1 MRNVIQMTS
10 REKELL
16 TIFRGLDEHE
26 QNMIIGKVSEF
37 VLHKKNLNF
46 IDTKIKYYPVVL
58 VFIT

>member
-1 MRNVIQMTS
+1 MTS